1 MPKIE
6 KCLESI
12 GYAELTPLQ
21 KKAFDIIFRKKLSTI
36 IVAPTGSGKTEA
48 AIIPV
53 FYDIRANNRRP
64 ISAIYI
70 TPLRALNRDITLR
83 LKRIGKCFG
92 VRVELRHGDTP
103 YSMRRK
109 ISSNPPHVLITTPE
123 SFTYIVLNKSL
134 RSYLKNLKYI
144 IIDELRDLI
153 ESKRG
158 ILLLSLIYYLQK
170 LGIINN
176 DIIKIGL
183 TATLVREN
191 EARQLLEGRTIPV
204 KTHVIRGENPRRLEI
219 DLRVPK
225 CDRLC
230 EKISEIIHD
239 KQLSAR
245 ITSILKL
252 IRKYRHVL
260 IFVNTRSLSEKLSYM
275 LNKASEFLGLDLKIG
290 VHHGSLSRKHRLEIE
305 EGFRKGSIDAL
316 IATSSMELG
325 IDIGLVN
332 YVVQYMSPRQ
342 TIRLVQRIGRSG
354 HKLYGVGKGCI
365 LSLDNPLEIL
375 ESFVLTKR
383 AMANILEKENII
395 YNPLDVLTY
404 IISVLLVV
412 KSEGIN
418 ISKLYQ
424 LITDYPI
431 FQGLSYEKFERVIE
445 YLVYSRIIRIRG
457 ERIFPS
463 GKTRLYLYKTNMIP
477 ETSDVPVIEVSSGT
491 KVGVLNEEYV
501 LVNVNPGDP
510 IVLGGELW
518 KVIEY
523 DKDARKLYVEKIEAE
538 IPPIIP
544 HWEGENIPVEYNVA
558 RNVGAIIR
566 LLSIKNNI
574 SGYPKSVIDAVN
586 ELITGRDIV
595 FCDNRIVVEY
605 VRDKGIIIVYIT
617 GGTRVNNLLKE
628 ILRFHVKLRYPMYK
642 INVYSTPYYIILQS
656 YNVPLDVRILDLV
669 YDILKNLKQII
680 HNDISVIIRK
690 TPYFYWRIYQVGQRF
705 GAINPATDKINR
717 SLLEKLGET
726 IIGDEALN
734 EVLSKDFDLNELL
747 NLAEKI
753 DNGGIEVVKTISD
766 SVEKSLLKKIVK
778 NAPVIS
784 ESLGV
789 VDYNVYKDRI
799 LSRRIRIICI
809 NCGYIIEG
817 KVSDLINDK
826 EIYRCP
832 RCGLRTLAPLKVIDN
847 NVLSILDKWRRGR
860 RLRHEEKKIIDDL
873 KKRALLL
880 TYYGKTALILLASPG
895 VGVTE
900 AIKILK
906 RSTSE
911 DEMYRLI
918 YESEKNYLRIK
929 KYLDKK

>member
-1 MPKIE
+1 MLEIK

-12 GYAELTPLQ
+12 GYTELTPLQ
-21 KKAFDIIFRKKLSTI
+21 KKAFDIIFRIKLSSI

-53 FYDIRANNRRP
+53 FYDIRASNRNP

-70 TPLRALNRDITLR
+70 TPLRALNRDIALR
-83 LKRIGKCFG
+83 LKKIGECFG
-92 VRVELRHGDTP
+92 VKVELRHGDTP

-109 ISSNPPHVLITTPE
+109 ISRNPPHVLITTPE
-123 SFTYIVLNKSL
+123 SFTYIVLNKTL
-134 RSYLKNLKYI
+134 RNYLKNLKYI

-176 DIIKIGL
+176 NIIKIGL

-204 KTHVIRGENPRRLEI
+204 KTHIIRGENPRRLEI
-219 DLRVPK
+219 DLHVPK
-225 CDRLC
+225 CSKLC
-230 EKISEIIHD
+230 EKVSEIIQD

-245 ITSILKL
+245 IASILEIIK
-252 IRKYRHVL
+252 KYRHVL
-260 IFVNTRSLSEKLSYM
+260 IFVNTRSISEKLSYM
-275 LNKASEFLGLDLKIG
+275 LNKASEFLGMNLRIG

-305 EGFRKGSIDAL
+305 KGFRKGDIDAL
-316 IATSSMELG
+316 VATSSMELG
-325 IDIGLVN
+325 IDIGFVN

-365 LSLDNPLEIL
+365 VSLDNPLEIL
-375 ESFVLTKR
+375 ESFVLIKR

-404 IISVLLVV
+404 IISVLLVI
-412 KSEGIN
+412 KSEGIS

-445 YLVYSRIIRIRG
+445 YMAYSRIVRVRG
-457 ERIFPS
+457 NRIFPS
-463 GKTRLYLYKTNMIP
+463 GRTRLYLYKTNMIP
-477 ETSDVPVIEVSSGT
+477 ETSDIPVIEISTGT

-501 LVNVNPGDP
+501 LINVNPGDP
-510 IVLGGELW
+510 IVLGGKLW
-518 KVIEY
+518 KIVEY

-544 HWEGENIPVEYNVA
+544 HWEGENIPVEYHVA
-558 RNVGAIIR
+558 RNVGAVIR
-566 LLSIKNNI
+566 LISTKNKL
-574 SGYPKSVIDAVN
+574 SGYPQCIIDAVN
-586 ELITGRDIV
+586 ELIKDQDVI
-595 FCDNRIVVEY
+595 FCDNRIVVEF
-605 VRDKGIIIVYIT
+605 VRNKGIIAVYIT

-628 ILRFHVKLRYPMYK
+628 ILRFHIKLRYPMYK
-642 INVYSTPYYIILQS
+642 INVYSTPYYIVLQS
-656 YNVPLDVRILDLV
+656 YNLPLDDRVLDLV
-669 YDILKNLKQII
+669 YDILKNLKHII
-680 HNDISVIIRK
+680 HSDMTAIIRK

-705 GAINPATDKINR
+705 GVINPATDKINR
-717 SLLEKLGET
+717 SLLDKLGET

-734 EVLSKDFDLNELL
+734 EVLSKDFDLNGLL
-747 NLAEKI
+747 SLAEKI
-753 DNGGIEVVKTISD
+753 DNGYIDVAKTISD
-766 SVEKSLLKKIVK
+766 SIEKSFLKKIIK
-778 NAPVIS
+778 NAPILS

-789 VDYNVYKDRI
+789 IDYNIYKDRI

-809 NCGYIIEG
+809 NCGFTIEG
-817 KVSDLINDK
+817 KVSDLISE

-832 RCGLRTLAPLKVIDN
+832 RCGLKTLAPLKIIDDN
-847 NVLSILDKWRRGR
+847 ILNALRKWKRGQ
-860 RLRHEEKKIIDDL
+860 RLKHDEKKIIDDL

-906 RSTSE
+906 KTTSE